1 MSSLASKLSTG
12 LFKLFTEARE
22 NRGKAKIIAQDP
34 LENFHLSFLKWTLGV
49 NKTTSN
55 AAVWGDCGRYP
66 LGVELSKMVFSY
78 RDRLEQMDDDNSPC
92 LARHAYREQRDQ
104 KMSWYS
110 HLDAVQRRL
119 EQEASRRLP
128 RPSQIRSAMRN
139 WFVGV
144 WNADRITNRK
154 LRFYNTIKLE
164 FAEEDYL
171 RLDLK
176 NDDFKRIAQIR
187 TSSHKFCVE
196 TGRHGI
202 KRLKLVNRVC
212 KHCTTENQEVF
223 DLLMELPYPD
233 PIIEDETHILQTCPL
248 YEDLRQRLLPHT
260 SNLIHSDIA
269 QIFRHARTIR
279 DIGRFLTKVN
289 DRRFP
294 KILPNK

>member
-1 MSSLASKLSTG
+1 
-12 LFKLFTEARE
+12 
-22 NRGKAKIIAQDP
+22 
-34 LENFHLSFLKWTLGV
+34 
-49 NKTTSN
+49 
-55 AAVWGDCGRYP
+55 
-66 LGVELSKMVFSY
+66 
-78 RDRLEQMDDDNSPC
+78 
-92 LARHAYREQRDQ
+92 
-104 KMSWYS
+104 
-110 HLDAVQRRL
+110 
-119 EQEASRRLP
+119 
-128 RPSQIRSAMRN
+128 MRN

-144 WNADRITNRK
+144 WNADRIINRK

-279 DIGRFLTKVN
+279 DIGKFLTKVN